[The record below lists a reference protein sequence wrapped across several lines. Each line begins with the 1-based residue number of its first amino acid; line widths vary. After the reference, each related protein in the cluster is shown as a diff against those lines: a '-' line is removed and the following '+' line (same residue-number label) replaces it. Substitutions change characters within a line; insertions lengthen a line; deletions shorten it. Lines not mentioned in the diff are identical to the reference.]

1 MGWIEF
7 NLCIGLR
14 IDLAETSLGS
24 VEELCAILD
33 DIRADTSHERS
44 RTIGDLCVSSLKTNF
59 KGTEFELSH
68 PKYDENLDEYLDES
82 FGGITD
88 KDRCYMLYFKR
99 ISLDNSN
106 GCELNTNMVYSS
118 GHLEFYHGC
127 VQESLDPT
135 TEQVDLFQEIARRAN
150 MGYQLNWSLRAR
162 GSWAKTQVWPP
173 QLVKKDT

>member
-24 VEELCAILD
+24 VEELCAILE

-68 PKYDENLDEYLDES
+68 PKYDECLDEYLDES
-82 FGGITD
+82 FGEITD
-88 KDRCYMLYFKR
+88 KDDCYMLHFKR

-127 VQESLDPT
+127 VRGSLDPT
-135 TEQVDLFQEIARRAN
+135 ADQVDLFHEIARRAN
-150 MGYQLNWSLRAR
+150 IGYQLNWSLRAR
-162 GSWAKTQVWPP
+162 GNNAPTVVWPP
-173 QLVKKDT
+173 ELVRKDD